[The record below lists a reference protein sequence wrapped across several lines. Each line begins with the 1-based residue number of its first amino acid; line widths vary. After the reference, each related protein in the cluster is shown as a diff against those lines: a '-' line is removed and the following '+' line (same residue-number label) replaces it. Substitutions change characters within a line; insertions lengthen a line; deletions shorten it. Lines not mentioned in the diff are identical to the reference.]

1 MFSALHM
8 SVDLNFPN
16 EKPPEIWNVKTNV
29 ELHIF
34 QVVVSLLE

>member
-1 MFSALHM
+1 MVSALHM

-16 EKPPEIWNVKTNV
+16 EKHLENWNGKKYV

-34 QVVVSLLE
+34 QVVVSLLF